1 MASELFEGKDAGFF
15 EAIHAPSDLEVDES
29 VGRDVDGVAGIILHL
44 FGDHFREN
52 ADVLVVGHG
61 GAEV

>member
-1 MASELFEGKDAGFF
+1 MASDSFEGENAGFF

-29 VGRDVDGVAGIILHL
+29 VCRDVDGVARIVTLF
-44 FGDHFREN
+44 FGDHFWEN
-52 ADVLVVGHG
+52 ANVLVVGHG